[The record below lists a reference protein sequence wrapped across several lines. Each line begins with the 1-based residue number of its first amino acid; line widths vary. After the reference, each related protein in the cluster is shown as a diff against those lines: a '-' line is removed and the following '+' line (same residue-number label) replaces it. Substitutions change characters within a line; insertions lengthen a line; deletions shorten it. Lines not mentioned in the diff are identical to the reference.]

1 VNIKRGNTSFYI
13 GDNEEAPLAK
23 INFLDNGTNIIIDH
37 TFVSEELRGQN
48 IGRLLLHKVVDLAR
62 QNNKKIIP
70 HCSYVKAVFE
80 KTPDYEDIV
89 YK

>member
-1 VNIKRGNTSFYI
+1 MDIKRGSKGFYL

-23 INFLDNGTNIIIDH
+23 INFLDNGTNIIIDE

-48 IGRLLLHKVVDLAR
+48 IGRLLLQKVVDLAR

-70 HCSYVKAVFE
+70 HCSYVKAVFD
-80 KTPDYEDIV
+80 KTKDYEDII

>member
-1 VNIKRGNTSFYI
+1 MDIKRGSTGFYL

-23 INFLDNGTNIIIDH
+23 INFLDNGTNIIIDE

-48 IGRLLLHKVVDLAR
+48 IGRLLLQKVVDLAR
-62 QNNKKIIP
+62 QKNKKIIP
-70 HCSYVKAVFE
+70 HCSYVKAVFD
-80 KTPDYEDIV
+80 KTKDYEDII